1 VLVVPGHEGCTKLI
15 SPTRS
20 DAMDLDHTDLADV
33 LPAPDHVTRQSRWI
47 DAPPEVVWDALHEIR
62 LTQLPVTLVLGA
74 VRFLPVLL
82 AGGGRERVH
91 DRPFLDAL
99 PVPLLSSSPSESV
112 VFGGALQAWR
122 LTGGEE
128 PPELDAAGL
137 RAWSE
142 PGWVKAGMDFRLTPR
157 GHGTE
162 LSSETRVV
170 STDDATR
177 RRFARYWVFVQPGS
191 TAIRW
196 EVLTAV
202 EVRVKAA

>member
-1 VLVVPGHEGCTKLI
+1 
-15 SPTRS
+15 
-20 DAMDLDHTDLADV
+20 MDVDDIGLDHV
-33 LPAPDHVTRQSRWI
+33 LPAPDHVTRQTRWI
-47 DAPPEVVWDALHEIR
+47 AAPPDVVWDALHEVR
-62 LTQLPVTLVLGA
+62 LWQLPVTLVLGA

-82 AGGGRERVH
+82 AGGGRSQVH
-91 DRPFLDAL
+91 DRPFLEAL

-128 PPELDAAGL
+128 PPKLDADGL

-142 PGWVKAGMDFRLTPR
+142 PGWVKAGMDFRLTPL
-157 GHGTE
+157 GNGTE

-177 RRFARYWVFVQPGS
+177 RRFARYWLFVQPGS

-202 EVRVKAA
+202 ELRAKSA

>member
-1 VLVVPGHEGCTKLI
+1 
-15 SPTRS
+15 
-20 DAMDLDHTDLADV
+20 MDLEEL
-33 LPAPDHVTRQSRWI
+33 LPTPDHVTRQARWI
-47 DAPPEVVWDALHEIR
+47 DASPEVVWDALHEVR
-62 LTQLPVTLVLGA
+62 LSCLPVTLLLGA

-82 AGGGRERVH
+82 TGGGRGHLH

-99 PVPLLSSSPSESV
+99 PVPLLSSERPRSV

-122 LTGGEE
+122 VTGGEE
-128 PPELDAAGL
+128 PPELDADGL

-142 PGWVKAGMDFRLTPR
+142 PGWVKAAMDFRLTPQR
-157 GHGTE
+157 GGTE
-162 LSSETRVV
+162 LSSETRVA

-177 RRFARYWVFVQPGS
+177 RRFARYWLFVQPGS

-202 EVRVKAA
+202 ELRAQMA